1 MRSHYTAW
9 QTTSKIHQAAAF
21 LRCIC
26 IFPRG
31 KWKGVSTLARKANIK
46 GIPKQ
51 HVSKRRQHPMRFSG
65 RCQISVGCCCW
76 NVNPGLWGLAG
87 MQNALPSQQQQRC
100 LRAWWGSPLYQA
112 SCTTGH
118 DPHTCLAGPSP
129 MSPDDPTDV
138 IISGKRLIGQ
148 HTMSLPLIKEH
159 SRKTKI
165 ATKHCQQSN
174 QQQQLAVSP
183 VLSWA
188 LRRERGWWFWEERP
202 ERTLLHAEGICGKTL
217 GLGAEVRW
225 GGAGVDAAVCW
236 LVFVQQ

>member
-1 MRSHYTAW
+1 MKGCLHISQKGKYQRNPETACFKEKTASYEVPW
-9 QTTSKIHQAAAF
+9 E
-21 LRCIC
+21 
-26 IFPRG
+26 
-31 KWKGVSTLARKANIK
+31 VSD
-46 GIPKQ
+46 
-51 HVSKRRQHPMRFSG
+51 FSG
-65 RCQISVGCCCW
+65 MLLPERE
-76 NVNPGLWGLAG
+76 PRGLWGLTG

-100 LRAWWGSPLYQA
+100 LRAWRGSPLYQA

-159 SRKTKI
+159 SRKTEI

-188 LRRERGWWFWEERP
+188 LGRKQGWWFREERP
-202 ERTLLHAEGICGKTL
+202 ERTLLHAEGFCGKSL

-225 GGAGVDAAVCW
+225 GVQGWTQQFVGWFLCSSKGATIKNPAASCPSS
-236 LVFVQQ
+236 